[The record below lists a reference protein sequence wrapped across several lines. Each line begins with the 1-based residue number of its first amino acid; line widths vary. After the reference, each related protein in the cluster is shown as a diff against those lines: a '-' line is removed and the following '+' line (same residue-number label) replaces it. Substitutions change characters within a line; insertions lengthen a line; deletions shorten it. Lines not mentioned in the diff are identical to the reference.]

1 MKIRDIFFV
10 VYTAVLTFS
19 VLYSPQPLLPVLMK
33 EFGVDKS
40 SAALITTVTMLPLS
54 LSPIIYGFI
63 LEKLTAKKI
72 MMFAISMLVF
82 LEIII
87 FFITNF
93 YIMIF
98 VRLLQGFL
106 IPGILTSLMTFVSMA
121 SEKSLV
127 QRIMSFYIAATILG
141 GFLGRFIS
149 GLISKLFGWRYG
161 FLLLGLSLAISFVL
175 LFFITDYK
183 IQSKEKITLKNALEV
198 LKTHPFINIY
208 LTIFCTFFVFAAM
221 LNFIPF
227 RLKEI
232 LDNVSEFVIGLSY
245 SGYVMGIIVSLS
257 TMWLIKHF
265 KNEKNVITFGLI
277 VYIIS
282 IPFFY
287 MKSISTIFIAMFIFC
302 TGMFTTHSIASG
314 FLNRLASNNKG
325 IVNGLY
331 VSFYYTGGVL
341 GTFLPGYIY
350 KYFGW
355 VWFLSALML
364 LILIALISNKFINRS
379 IFKVSH
385 KEV

>member
-121 SEKSLV
+121 SEKALV

-161 FLLLGLSLAISFVL
+161 FLLLGFSLAISFVL

-183 IQSKEKITLKNALEV
+183 IQTKEKITFKNAIEV
-198 LKTHPFINIY
+198 LKTHPFMNIY

-257 TMWLIKHF
+257 TIWLIKFF

-277 VYIIS
+277 VYLIS

-287 MKSISTIFIAMFIFC
+287 MKSIPAIFIAMFIFC

>member
-1 MKIRDIFFV
+1 MRIREIFFV

-40 SAALITTVTMLPLS
+40 GAALITTVTMLPLS

-72 MMFAISMLVF
+72 MTFAISMLVF
-82 LEIII
+82 LEIVI
-87 FFITNF
+87 FFIHNF
-93 YIMIF
+93 YLLIF
-98 VRLLQGFL
+98 IRLLQGFL
-106 IPGILTSLMTFVSMA
+106 IPGVLTSLMTFVSMA
-121 SEKSLV
+121 SEKSLI
-127 QRIMSFYIAATILG
+127 QRIMSFYIAGTILG
-141 GFLGRFIS
+141 GFLGRFVS
-149 GLISKLFGWRYG
+149 GLISKIFGWRYG
-161 FLLLGLSLAISFVL
+161 FLLLGFSLSVSFIL

-183 IQSKEKITLKNALEV
+183 IQAKEKITIKSALEV

-208 LTIFCTFFVFAAM
+208 LTIFCTFFVFAGM

-232 LDNVSEFVIGLSY
+232 SDNVSEFIIGLSY
-245 SGYVMGIIVSLS
+245 SGYIMGIIVSLS
-257 TMWLIKHF
+257 TIRFIKIF
-265 KNEKNVITFGLI
+265 KNEKNVISFGLY
-277 VYIIS
+277 VYMLS

-287 MKSISTIFIAMFIFC
+287 IKSISTIFAAMFIFC

-355 VWFLSALML
+355 GWFLFT
-364 LILIALISNKFINRS
+364 LITLISVAIISNSFVKNS
-379 IFKVSH
+379 LFKIGQNSY
-385 KEV
+385 